1 MTMVMDRQ
9 RRTSS
14 RSSARPPRLPKD
26 RREGSGLLRRFLI
39 ASCLFVL
46 LMMITAVIAVWIA
59 WVTTPLPPEVPYL
72 QTSVVTDANGKEL
85 KTFSNENRVP
95 VKLGEVPPVVIQAVL
110 DKEDHNYY
118 EHHGIDPRGIAR
130 ALYVDIRSGTTS
142 QGGSTITQQYVK
154 QVYVGTD
161 RTLWR
166 KFKEA
171 ILAVKLDQR
180 ESKDEVLERYLN
192 TIYFGRGAYGVQ
204 TASQAYFNKDVK
216 NLGLQEA
223 SYLSGLIRGPEIT
236 DAYKHPEYA
245 KQQRALVLGTMVRYG
260 HITPEQEAQ
269 INAIDLK
276 KYVTA
281 KASRP
286 TATVSNARGSQY
298 FVDYVEQI
306 LTKKYGEQ
314 MVQSGGLRVKTTL
327 DSDLQSK
334 AYDSVYG
341 FLKPGEPAGALVSL
355 DQNGYVKAMVG
366 GREDENAYLNLA
378 TGKEGGGSG
387 RQAGSTFKPFEL
399 ASAIDRGACYKD
411 TYPGPGK
418 MVIPGWDSSGKA
430 VENYGNEPF
439 GNIDLIEATE
449 HSVNT
454 VYAQMVMDNGV
465 SNLISMAKKA
475 GVSSDLKSS
484 PSLVLGSGEVSVIE
498 MAEAYLTFSQ
508 GGVHVDSN
516 PILEVKNADGETLE
530 RANPKRVRVMDENV
544 ANVVNK
550 ALQTVVKSG
559 TGQAADNGINGNVA
573 VAGKTGT
580 TEDNGDAWFVGYTKS
595 ISTALWMGYPE
606 SSAKKMS
613 NVRGQAVT
621 GGSFP
626 SQMWSSYM
634 RVATQGDK
642 GSQFD
647 EPENCT
653 SKKGVK
659 STTSSSSR
667 PTTSTTSPGIT
678 ATTAG
683 NGLLDLDRNSPNDR
697 PGRNG
702 NGNGRR
708 TTTTSTLLPP
718 VTIQPPDFLG
728 NRATRPG
735 ETGEPEGF

>member
-1 MTMVMDRQ
+1 MTMVVDRQ
-9 RRTSS
+9 SRASS
-14 RSSARPPRLPKD
+14 RSTARPPRLPRD
-26 RREGSGLLRRFLI
+26 RREGSGFLRRFLI
-39 ASCLFVL
+39 ASCLFVF
-46 LMMITAVIAVWIA
+46 LMTITAVIAIWIA

-95 VKLGEVPPVVIQAVL
+95 VDLGQVPPVVIQAVL

-118 EHHGIDPRGIAR
+118 EHHGVDPRGIAR
-130 ALYVDIRSGTTS
+130 ALYVDIRSGNTA

-166 KFKEA
+166 KFREA

-216 NLGLQEA
+216 DLGLQEA
-223 SYLSGLIRGPEIT
+223 SYLAGLIRGPEIT

-269 INAIDLK
+269 INATDLK

-286 TATVSNARGSQY
+286 TAGVSNAKGSDY
-298 FVDYVEQI
+298 FVDYVREI
-306 LTKKYGEQ
+306 LEKKYGAQ

-327 DSDLQSK
+327 DADLQSK

-366 GREDENAYLNLA
+366 GRGYETSEVNLA
-378 TGKEGGGSG
+378 VGKEGGGSG
-387 RQAGSTFKPFEL
+387 RQAGSTFKAFEL

-418 MVIPGWDSSGKA
+418 MVIPGWDANNKP

-465 SNLISMAKKA
+465 NNLISMAKKT
-475 GVSSDLKSS
+475 GISTELRSE

-550 ALQTVVKSG
+550 ALQAVVKSG
-559 TGQAADNGINGNVA
+559 TGMAADNGINGNVA

-595 ISTALWMGYPE
+595 VSTALWMGYPE
-606 SSAKKMS
+606 GSAKKMS

-626 SQMWSSYM
+626 AQMWSSYM
-634 RVATQGDK
+634 RVATQSDK

-659 STTSSSSR
+659 STTSSSSKS
-667 PTTSTTSPGIT
+667 TTSTTSPDIT
-678 ATTAG
+678 ATTSG
-683 NGLLDLDRNSPNDR
+683 NGLLDLGRENR
-697 PGRNG
+697 PGRENNG

-708 TTTTSTLLPP
+708 TTTTTSSTMLSPI
-718 VTIQPPDFLG
+718 TIQPPDFLG
-728 NRATRPG
+728 NSAERPA
-735 ETGEPEGF
+735 ETD